1 MIQSV
6 VSIFANST
14 MMITH
19 RDSENAA
26 TETAEVAVVSEASKD
41 DDDEKDSGSC
51 FLIESG
57 LGVGMKKDA
66 KLEMQKKI
74 KKCEDAD
81 DTWTWLNDLPIE
93 EYPLLMDLHK
103 STRKKWNSLSDWYS
117 RPADGNK
124 SDSGK
129 AMMKRLGKRKML
141 KDCLFWLVLYW
152 ANSANYNLW
161 TTESVCR
168 KKAYKQ
174 LKCFV
179 QNRREGKGGQGIK
192 KLQQKF
198 WERKYPNLFDV

>member
-1 MIQSV
+1 MSTETEKATTISV
-6 VSIFANST
+6 TTPA
-14 MMITH
+14 
-19 RDSENAA
+19 DSEAPK
-26 TETAEVAVVSEASKD
+26 ASKD
-41 DDDEKDSGSC
+41 GDEKDKDNDNC

-74 KKCEDAD
+74 KKCEEAD

-93 EYPLLMDLHK
+93 DYPLLMDLHK

-124 SDSGK
+124 SDKSDNSGK
-129 AMMKRLGKRKML
+129 AMMKRISKRKIL

-161 TTESVCR
+161 TMESIR
-168 KKAYKQ
+168 HKKSYKQ

-179 QNRREGKGGQGIK
+179 KNRRDGKGGQGIK

-198 WERKYPNLFDV
+198 WERKYPNLFNV